1 MNIDQLRD
9 LINYHSRQYYVL
21 DDPKISDSEFD
32 ALMRQLIK
40 MEEDDPS
47 LVTPD
52 SPTQR
57 VGGMVLEGFE
67 PVTHQVPLQSLNDAF
82 SFEELCE
89 FDERVRQAVG
99 DVEYDVELKIDG
111 LSVALEYREGVL
123 VRGATR
129 GDGLVGEDVTQN
141 LKTIAAIPLKLA
153 KPETLTVRG
162 EVFMTKKAF
171 AALNERQ
178 QEAGA
183 PLFQNPRNA
192 AAGSLRQLDSAI
204 TASRG
209 LSIFVFNLQTAE
221 DLSFETH
228 TQSLDYLEELGF
240 LVVPKRDTFATIKAC
255 YEEILKIGEARGDLP
270 FDIDGAVIKVNSLAQ
285 REQLGSTAKCPRWA
299 VAYKFPAEQQKTK
312 LTDIVVQVGR
322 TGVLTP
328 NAVLEPVKIAGST
341 VSRTTLHNIDYIRE
355 KDIKIGD
362 TVVIQKAGD
371 VIPEV
376 VSVVKSA
383 RTGAEKEFYMP
394 EVCPVC
400 GAAVTRLEG
409 EAAVLCTGGECPA
422 QLERNIIHFAS
433 RDAMDIEG
441 LGPAIVRQMLEKNM
455 IKSAA
460 DLYFLNKD
468 EVAQMDKMGEKS
480 AQNLMEAIEKTKQND
495 LSRLIFA
502 LGIRQVGQKAG
513 KILARTFG
521 SMDALMAADAETL
534 AALYD
539 VGEITAQSI
548 VQYFSQPQTKDII
561 SRLKEAGVN
570 MQSREQQ
577 TGGGGA
583 FSGKTVVLTGTLS
596 GLTRGEATEKIEAAG
611 GKVTGSVSKKTSFVI
626 AGAEAGSKLAKA
638 ESLGVQ
644 VLSEDEFLK
653 MLEA

>member
-47 LVTPD
+47 CITPD

-67 PVTHQVPLQSLNDAF
+67 TVTHQVPLQSLNDAF
-82 SFEELCE
+82 SYEELCE

-111 LSVALEYREGVL
+111 LSVALEYREGVFT
-123 VRGATR
+123 RGATR

-209 LSIFVFNLQTAE
+209 LSIFVFNLQRAE
-221 DLSFETH
+221 GLSFETH
-228 TQSLDYLEELGF
+228 TQSLNYLEELGF
-240 LVVPKRDTFATIKAC
+240 LVVPKREVFATMEAC
-255 YEEILKIGEARGDLP
+255 YEEILKIGEGRGDLP
-270 FDIDGAVIKVNSLAQ
+270 FDIDGAVIKVNSLAL

-376 VSVVKSA
+376 VSVEKSA
-383 RTGAEKEFYMP
+383 RTGEEKEFHMP

-409 EAAVLCTGGECPA
+409 EAATRCTGGECPA

-433 RDAMDIEG
+433 RNAMDIDG

-480 AQNLMEAIEKTKQND
+480 AQNLLEAIEKTKKND

-513 KILARTFG
+513 KTLARTFR

-548 VQYFSQPQTKDII
+548 VQYFDQPQTKDII
-561 SRLKEAGVN
+561 NRLKEAGVN
-570 MQSREQQ
+570 MQSSEQAAE
-577 TGGGGA
+577 GGA
-583 FSGKTVVLTGTLS
+583 FAGKTVVLTGTLS
-596 GLTRGEATEKIEAAG
+596 KFTRDAATEKIEAAG
-611 GKVTGSVSKKTSFVI
+611 GKVTGSVSKKTSFVL
-626 AGAEAGSKLAKA
+626 AGAEAGSKLSKA
-638 ESLGVQ
+638 ESLGIP

-653 MLEA
+653 MLEE

>member
-9 LINYHSRQYYVL
+9 FINYHSRQYYVL

-47 LVTPD
+47 LITPD

-67 PVTHQVPLQSLNDAF
+67 TVTHQVPLQSLNDAF
-82 SFEELCE
+82 SYEELCE
-89 FDERVRQAVG
+89 FDQRVRQAVG
-99 DVEYDVELKIDG
+99 DAEYDVELKIDG
-111 LSVALEYREGVL
+111 LSVALEYENGVFT
-123 VRGATR
+123 RGATR

-141 LKTIAAIPLKLA
+141 LKTIAAIPLKLSR
-153 KPETLTVRG
+153 PETLTVRG

-171 AALNERQ
+171 AALNARQ

-209 LSIFVFNLQTAE
+209 LSIFVFNLQRAE
-221 DLSFETH
+221 GLSFETH
-228 TQSLDYLEELGF
+228 TQSLNYLEELGF
-240 LVVPKRDTFATIKAC
+240 LVVPKREVFSTMEAC
-255 YEEILKIGEARGDLP
+255 YEEILKIGEERGDLP
-270 FDIDGAVIKVNSLAQ
+270 FDIDGAVIKVNSLAL

-341 VSRTTLHNIDYIRE
+341 VSRTTLHNMDYIRE

-376 VSVVKSA
+376 VSVEKSA
-383 RTGAEKEFYMP
+383 RTGEEKEFYMP

-400 GAAVTRLEG
+400 GAAVIRLEG
-409 EAAVLCTGGECPA
+409 EAATRCTGGECPA

-433 RDAMDIEG
+433 RNAMDIDG

-480 AQNLMEAIEKTKQND
+480 AQNLLEAIEKTKKND

-513 KILARTFG
+513 KTLARTFRN
-521 SMDALMAADAETL
+521 MDALMAADAETL

-548 VQYFSQPQTKDII
+548 VQYFGQPQTRDII
-561 SRLKEAGVN
+561 NRLKEAGVN
-570 MQSREQQ
+570 MQSSQKADE
-577 TGGGGA
+577 GGA
-583 FSGKTVVLTGTLS
+583 FAGKTVVLTGTLS
-596 GLTRGEATEKIEAAG
+596 KFTRDAATEKIEAAG
-611 GKVTGSVSKKTSFVI
+611 GKVTGSVSKKTSFVL
-626 AGAEAGSKLAKA
+626 AGAEAGSKLLKA
-638 ESLGVQ
+638 ESLGIP

-653 MLEA
+653 MLKE